1 MALKYL
7 SNIDLNGNQLRGAS
21 IEPLSSAPS
30 DHLVAGRVYFDTS
43 ENVLY
48 SHTGSAWVQVGTT
61 YSTSVVDSS
70 GIKLRLTG
78 NDSTSDDVIF
88 DGAGGLAVSAF
99 TPPVVDGV
107 AQPTRIRT
115 TLSDVS
121 GLNDVN
127 TAIGSATIVPVITYN
142 AKGQIT
148 GTTTAT
154 ISGTLTV
161 NADSGTQDVSLISD
175 DLEILG
181 TTNQITTAVTRG
193 SSPNTDKVKVT
204 IGLPDDVTITGNLT
218 VSGTTTTLNTAT
230 LDVEDLNVTV
240 GKNATTSSAADGA
253 GLTFGAWSSG
263 TTPTFTWVNS
273 TSKLTANKPLQATS
287 FHGNLTGNV
296 TGTVSSL
303 SNHSFSVVINV
314 SESTVAVVTDTN
326 NKHYDITHS
335 LNSRDLIVQVVT
347 VASPYESVFV
357 DTERTDANNI
367 RLKFAE
373 APTAGAYKILIMK
386 VA

>member
-61 YSTSVVDSS
+61 YTTSIVSDS

-78 NDSTSDDVIF
+78 NDSTSDDILF
-88 DGAGGLAVSAF
+88 AGGTGLTTVRTDASTITINLDDTSVTAATYGSE
-99 TPPVVDGV
+99 TNIPEIVVD
-107 AQPTRIRT
+107 AQGR
-115 TLSDVS
+115 
-121 GLNDVN
+121 
-127 TAIGSATIVPVITYN
+127 
-142 AKGQIT
+142 IT
-148 GTTTAT
+148 GVTNRP
-154 ISGTLTV
+154 ISTELTV
-161 NADSGTQDVSLISD
+161 DGDTGTAATSLADD
-175 DLEILG
+175 DLQFLG
-181 TTNQITTAVTRG
+181 TTNEITTAV
-193 SSPNTDKVKVT
+193 SKVNNDVKVT

-240 GKNATTSSAADGA
+240 GKNATTTSAADGA

-303 SNHSFSVVINV
+303 SNHSFSVVINA
-314 SESTVAVVTDTN
+314 SESTVAIVTSTS